1 MVSDTKEG
9 ANGRTQREMV
19 VSDTKEA
26 VNGRTQRET
35 VVSAAKDG
43 ITGLTH
49 GEKRDDN
56 DSCSELQCLK
66 SLSEIRNK
74 ANGYITR

>member
-1 MVSDTKEG
+1 MVSTAKEAVNRCTQRETVVSDTKEG
-9 ANGRTQREMV
+9 A
-19 VSDTKEA
+19 
-26 VNGRTQRET
+26 NGRTQRET